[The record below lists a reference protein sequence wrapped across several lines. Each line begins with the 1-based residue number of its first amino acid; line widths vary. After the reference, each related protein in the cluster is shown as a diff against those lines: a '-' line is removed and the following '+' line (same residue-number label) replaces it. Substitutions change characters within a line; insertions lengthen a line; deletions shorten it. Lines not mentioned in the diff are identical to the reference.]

1 MVNYANYAACEGGV
15 AKLFCF
21 VLGPDLRA
29 MGGHAPGSGQSEWLT
44 LNFAGIL
51 ADPSAG

>member
-1 MVNYANYAACEGGV
+1 MVTYANYAACGGDV
-15 AKLFCF
+15 AKLLHF

-29 MGGHAPGSGQSEWLT
+29 TGRHAPGSAQSEWLT